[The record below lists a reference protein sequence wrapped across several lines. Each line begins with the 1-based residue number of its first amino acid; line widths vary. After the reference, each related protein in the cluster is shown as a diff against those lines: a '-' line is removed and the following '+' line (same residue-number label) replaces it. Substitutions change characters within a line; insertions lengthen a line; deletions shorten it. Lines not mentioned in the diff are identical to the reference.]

1 MSETALQSLENELN
15 DARLMDHTFD
25 DKCAYHAKLMVHHY
39 KDLIP
44 MKLDETE
51 EGRKINQ
58 AICAK
63 ISAAMIEKFGDI

>member
-1 MSETALQSLENELN
+1 MSTTALQSLKNELN
-15 DARLMDHTFD
+15 DSRLMDHTFD
-25 DKCAYHAKLMVHHY
+25 DKCAYHAKLMAHHY

-51 EGRKINQ
+51 EGRKLNQ

-63 ISAAMIEKFGDI
+63 ISAAMIEKFGNI

>member
-1 MSETALQSLENELN
+1 MSATALQSLENELN

-25 DKCAYHAKLMVHHY
+25 DKCAYHAKLMAHHY

-51 EGRKINQ
+51 EGRKLNR

>member
-1 MSETALQSLENELN
+1 
-15 DARLMDHTFD
+15 MDHTFD
-25 DKCAYHAKLMVHHY
+25 DKCAYHAKLMAHHY

-51 EGRKINQ
+51 EGRKLNQ

-63 ISAAMIEKFGDI
+63 ISAAMIEKFGNI

>member
-1 MSETALQSLENELN
+1 MSTTALQSLKNELN
-15 DARLMDHTFD
+15 DAILMDHTFD
-25 DKCAYHAKLMVHHY
+25 DKCAYHAKLMAHHY

-51 EGRKINQ
+51 EGRKLNQ

-63 ISAAMIEKFGDI
+63 ISAAMIEKFGNI